1 MGASTAFQRSVF
13 SVVPWPSRPPIPA
26 PCPAFPTPSLAPSLP
41 RSVQPRTYA
50 MLRPASHKQRVR
62 SVHTAGS
69 GWAGSYWDTLLG
81 YADTLLAYAEAAC
94 LGVRGAGTIRYLS
107 TASYASSVPH
117 ETLAL

>member
-1 MGASTAFQRSVF
+1 
-13 SVVPWPSRPPIPA
+13 
-26 PCPAFPTPSLAPSLP
+26 
-41 RSVQPRTYA
+41 

-94 LGVRGAGTIRYLS
+94 LGVRGAAHKVLVRSLDQTRPGVFLGWLVRTLIVAA
-107 TASYASSVPH
+107 ASALERLLQRLAVVELVELGRVARAASSARTRCVAR
-117 ETLAL
+117 LS